1 MLTGGDIKMKDK
13 KVQEGNRLK
22 VITFGNFN
30 IIGNEGSL
38 TDKHSGSLKLWELF
52 KFLITYRDEL
62 ILPEKIID
70 SIWPES
76 DYQDPNRTLRA
87 LMFRLRKILSEHS
100 GSSGK
105 DIIVHCQ
112 GCYKLDSSK
121 LYDIDAIAFEDLF
134 NEANSIAEENPA
146 EAIDLY
152 YRVIEMYKNGYLRES
167 YDYEWL
173 IPARN
178 CYRRIFLRSI
188 TEVSELLKE
197 KNQYQQVIAIC
208 ENALRYELL
217 EEEIHFQYIE
227 ALAEM
232 GKINQAKNHYDY
244 VVEIFERELG
254 IKPSQKLNKLYRLIC
269 GSFNEINIDTTSIL
283 EKLIEETNPTGAI
296 LCGPEFFKLQYQ
308 LEKRRYEREGKS
320 IFVGLLTISSPDY
333 TVPSG
338 EQLKCVMDELRKI
351 LIITLR
357 KGDVITQWNKAQFI
371 INLPGL
377 EAGQAKIALERI
389 RKKFVALDDNK
400 DMILHMKIEQV
411 EPNTNTNRNTNINT
425 RRASS

>member
-1 MLTGGDIKMKDK
+1 MLQGEDIQMKDK
-13 KVQEGNRLK
+13 KVKQGNSLK

-30 IIGNEGSL
+30 IMGNEDSL
-38 TDKHSGSLKLWELF
+38 TDKHSNSLKLWELL

-87 LMFRLRKILSEHS
+87 LMFRLRKILSENS
-100 GSSGK
+100 DCDGK

-112 GCYKLDSSK
+112 GCYKLDSAK
-121 LYDIDAIAFEDLF
+121 LDHIDAIEFEDLF
-134 NEANSIAEENPA
+134 NEANTIAEENPA
-146 EAIDLY
+146 HAIDLY
-152 YRVIEMYKNGYLRES
+152 DKVIGMYKNGYLTES

-197 KNQYQQVIAIC
+197 KKDYQKVLIIC
-208 ENALRYELL
+208 ENALKFELL

-254 IKPSQKLNKLYRLIC
+254 IKPSEKLNKLYRLIC
-269 GSFNEINIDTTSIL
+269 GNFNEINIDTRSVL
-283 EKLIEETNPTGAI
+283 EKLIEDTDPEGAI

-308 LEKRRYEREGKS
+308 LEKRRFEREGRS
-320 IFVGLLTISSPDY
+320 VFVGLLTLSSPNY
-333 TVPSG
+333 TVPV
-338 EQLKCVMDELRKI
+338 EEKLKGAMDELRRI

-357 KGDVITQWNKAQFI
+357 KGDVVTQWNKAQFI

-377 EAGQAKIALERI
+377 EVEQAKIALDRI
-389 RKKFVALDDNK
+389 KKRFMTLENAR

-411 EPNTNTNRNTNINT
+411 QANTNINDKK
-425 RRASS
+425 ACL